1 MTYDFYNQI
10 QQKSSKESSRLFL
23 TRKDKK
29 GENQKAFW
37 EQASK
42 RQFTFPHLPQIHPAY
57 EKEVLFASRQ
67 KAELLAELLFLG
79 TFQSQ
84 KNLTYK
90 AQRIYE
96 ERKHSSMAC
105 QSSKIFLDC

>member
-1 MTYDFYNQI
+1 MTYGFYNQI

-23 TRKDKK
+23 RRKDKK

-42 RQFTFPHLPQIHPAY
+42 RQFTFPHLPHIHCGN
-57 EKEVLFASRQ
+57 EKEVLFASRE
-67 KAELLAELLFLG
+67 KAELLAELLFLR
-79 TFQSQ
+79 TFQPE

-96 ERKHSSMAC
+96 ERKQAWPVNPA
-105 QSSKIFLDC
+105 KIFLDC